1 MSGRLIFAGSVL
13 VLTVLGAS
21 CSDGA
26 NAPADAV
33 LPVRTIEAG
42 SVKLAITPTR
52 FDNRGARFSISLDTH
67 SGDLSMDLAASAS
80 LNVEGKTW
88 PGAGWSGD
96 GPSGH
101 HRSGNLRF
109 ESAGPARGT
118 ARLTITGFPKPVEA
132 TWRLR
137 NG

>member
-1 MSGRLIFAGSVL
+1 MSRRLIFAGSCL

-33 LPVRTIEAG
+33 LPPRTVEAG
-42 SVKLAITPTR
+42 SVKVTITPTR
-52 FDNRGARFSISLDTH
+52 FDDRGARFSISLDTH

-80 LNVEGKTW
+80 LNVDGKNW
-88 PGAGWSGD
+88 PGAVWSGD

-109 ESAGPARGT
+109 ASGGPARGA
-118 ARLTITGFPKPVEA
+118 ARLTIAGFPKPVEA

-137 NG
+137 SG